1 MFPLR
6 LKSND
11 MGPIRPKSGF
21 AARAF
26 GYDIFISF
34 ALGPAP
40 RGTQSYAS
48 DLARRLRERDIAV
61 FFSEEQA
68 LAGQPLTE
76 SLRKGSVGGPPGQNG
91 TRGARE
97 RHLALGGTGNRGEP
111 GGARRDG
118 GCFRLES
125 QQRERTGACQFSRSH
140 ISSPF
145 R

>member
-76 SLRKGSVGGPPGQNG
+76 SLRKGLHQAKILVVI
-91 TRGARE
+91 A
-97 RHLALGGTGNRGEP
+97 NRGTLQEP
-111 GGARRDG
+111 RWVRTEVEEFRRAHPDRPVIAVNVDGALTDPE
-118 GCFRLES
+118 L
-125 QQRERTGACQFSRSH
+125 A
-140 ISSPF
+140 
-145 R
+145 